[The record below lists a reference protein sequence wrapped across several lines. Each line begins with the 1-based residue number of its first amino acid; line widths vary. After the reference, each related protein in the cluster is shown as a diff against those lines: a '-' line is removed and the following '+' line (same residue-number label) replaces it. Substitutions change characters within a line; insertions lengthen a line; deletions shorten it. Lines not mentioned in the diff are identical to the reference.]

1 MAKKKKIIV
10 KAAASAERPEREPKP
25 IGDLPVTAGT
35 TTDEVQENFIVSSY
49 TLNKIETE
57 DGDKL
62 PFPGNINPEGYFY
75 SPFQQVQLKELDDNL
90 QTLST
95 RRVNFVPSADTTNV
109 IMSSVTFY
117 RTESGYFEDK
127 IISVITIKS
136 PISYPFIIGQ
146 PFCIYDVME
155 DVTYRGHLDA
165 FETTK
170 DAAPLLTITTEAEI
184 SYNGLSGLEDEDNT
198 RKSRYIISFLED
210 NAPEYAEYIPSIG
223 KLVWRG
229 PKKMSDL
236 TADSPIYNM
245 PFTNGRLYIHKNID
259 LFVRRQDSHNEFKL
273 LHPSLD
279 NPLRRFQI
287 EGNPRID
294 FDAIKII
301 IDSMV
306 DAC

>member
-10 KAAASAERPEREPKP
+10 KAAASAERPEREPRP
-25 IGDLPVTAGT
+25 IGDLPVSTGT
-35 TTDEVQENFIVSSY
+35 TTNEVQKNFIVSSY
-49 TLNKIETE
+49 TLNEIETE
-57 DGDKL
+57 GGVKM

-75 SPFQQVQLKELDDNL
+75 SPFQQIQLKELDDNL
-90 QTLST
+90 QMLST
-95 RRVNFVPSADTTNV
+95 RRVNFVPSSDTTNV
-109 IMSSVTFY
+109 ITSSVTFY
-117 RTESGYFEDK
+117 HTESGYFEEK
-127 IISVITIKS
+127 NISVITIKS
-136 PISYPFIIGQ
+136 PVSYPFIIGQ
-146 PFCIYDVME
+146 PFCIYDVM
-155 DVTYRGHLDA
+155 DDITYRGHLDG
-165 FETTK
+165 FETVK
-170 DAAPLLTITTEAEI
+170 DGTSLLTITTEAEI
-184 SYNGLSGLEDEDNT
+184 SYNGLTGLEDEGNT

-210 NAPEYAEYIPSIG
+210 NAPEYAEYIPSTG

-236 TADSPIYNM
+236 AADSPIYNM

-259 LFVRRQDSHNEFKL
+259 LFVRRQDSRNDFKL

-287 EGNPRID
+287 EGNPKID